1 MATNKFNISDFVK
14 MATSGWTPE
23 VFNNAMDRI
32 EKMNSEVEHEEPES
46 IEVEHEEPE
55 SIEVEHEEPESTE
68 VEHEEPEST
77 EVDEKDAIIAS
88 LQAQV
93 KDLQNK
99 NVHQSATENNQQTDE
114 DILNNA
120 LMGLLS

>member
-1 MATNKFNISDFVK
+1 MANKFNISDFVK

-23 VFNNAMDRI
+23 AFNNAMDRI
-32 EKMNSEVEHEEPES
+32 EKMNSAPEHEEPES
-46 IEVEHEEPE
+46 DEPEHEEPE
-55 SIEVEHEEPESTE
+55 SGEPEHEEPESTE
-68 VEHEEPEST
+68 P
-77 EVDEKDAIIAS
+77 DEKDALIAS

-99 NVHQSATENNQQTDE
+99 NVHQSAPENNQQTDE
-114 DILNNA
+114 DIINNA

>member
-1 MATNKFNISDFVK
+1 MANKFNISDFVK

-23 VFNNAMDRI
+23 AFNNAMDRI
-32 EKMNSEVEHEEPES
+32 EKMNSEP
-46 IEVEHEEPE
+46 
-55 SIEVEHEEPESTE
+55 EHEEPESTE

-77 EVDEKDAIIAS
+77 EDDEKDALIAS

-99 NVHQSATENNQQTDE
+99 NVHQSAPENNQQTDE
-114 DILNNA
+114 DIINNA

>member
-1 MATNKFNISDFVK
+1 MANKFNISDFVK

-23 VFNNAMDRI
+23 AFNNAMDRI
-32 EKMNSEVEHEEPES
+32 EKMNSEPEPKPEPTEPVEPEPT
-46 IEVEHEEPE
+46 EPVEPE
-55 SIEVEHEEPESTE
+55 PTEP
-68 VEHEEPEST
+68 T
-77 EVDEKDAIIAS
+77 EVDEKDALIAS

-99 NVHQSATENNQQTDE
+99 NVHQSVTENNQQTDE
-114 DILNNA
+114 DIINNA

>member
-1 MATNKFNISDFVK
+1 MANKFNISDFVK

-23 VFNNAMDRI
+23 AFNNAMDRI
-32 EKMNSEVEHEEPES
+32 EKMNSEPEHEEPES
-46 IEVEHEEPE
+46 T
-55 SIEVEHEEPESTE
+55 EVEHEEPESTE

-99 NVHQSATENNQQTDE
+99 NVHQSVPENNQQTDE
-114 DILNNA
+114 DIINNA

>member
-1 MATNKFNISDFVK
+1 MANKFNISDFVK

-23 VFNNAMDRI
+23 AFNNAMDRI
-32 EKMNSEVEHEEPES
+32 EKMNSEPEDEEPEHEEPE
-46 IEVEHEEPE
+46 EPE
-55 SIEVEHEEPESTE
+55 PEY
-68 VEHEEPEST
+68 EEPEST

-99 NVHQSATENNQQTDE
+99 NVHQSAPENNQQTDE
-114 DILNNA
+114 DIINNA

>member
-1 MATNKFNISDFVK
+1 MANKFNISDFVK

-23 VFNNAMDRI
+23 AFNNAMDRI
-32 EKMNSEVEHEEPES
+32 EKMNSEP
-46 IEVEHEEPE
+46 
-55 SIEVEHEEPESTE
+55 EHEEPESTE
-68 VEHEEPEST
+68 VN
-77 EVDEKDAIIAS
+77 EKDAIIAS

-99 NVHQSATENNQQTDE
+99 NVHQSAPENNQQTDE
-114 DILNNA
+114 DIINNA

>member
-1 MATNKFNISDFVK
+1 MANKFNISDFVK

-23 VFNNAMDRI
+23 AFNNAMDRI
-32 EKMNSEVEHEEPES
+32 EKMNSESEPTEPEPT
-46 IEVEHEEPE
+46 EPVEPE
-55 SIEVEHEEPESTE
+55 PTEPVEPEPTE
-68 VEHEEPEST
+68 PT
-77 EVDEKDAIIAS
+77 EVDEKDALIAL

-114 DILNNA
+114 DIINNA

>member
-1 MATNKFNISDFVK
+1 MANKFNISDFVK

-23 VFNNAMDRI
+23 AFNNAMDRI
-32 EKMNSEVEHEEPES
+32 EKMNSVSEPTEPPIEPEPT
-46 IEVEHEEPE
+46 EPPVEPE
-55 SIEVEHEEPESTE
+55 PTEPTEPPVEPKPTEP
-68 VEHEEPEST
+68 
-77 EVDEKDAIIAS
+77 DEKDALIAS

-99 NVHQSATENNQQTDE
+99 NVHQSAPENNQQTDE
-114 DILNNA
+114 DIINNA

>member
-1 MATNKFNISDFVK
+1 MANKFNISDFVK

-23 VFNNAMDRI
+23 AFNNAMDRI
-32 EKMNSEVEHEEPES
+32 EKMNSESEPTEPEPT
-46 IEVEHEEPE
+46 EPVEPE
-55 SIEVEHEEPESTE
+55 PTEPVEPEPTE
-68 VEHEEPEST
+68 PVEPEPTEPT
-77 EVDEKDAIIAS
+77 EVDEKDALIAL

-114 DILNNA
+114 DIINNA

>member
-1 MATNKFNISDFVK
+1 MANKFNISDFVK

-23 VFNNAMDRI
+23 AFNNAMDRI
-32 EKMNSEVEHEEPES
+32 EKMNSEPEPTEPTEPVEPEPT
-46 IEVEHEEPE
+46 EPTEPVEPE
-55 SIEVEHEEPESTE
+55 PTEPTE
-68 VEHEEPEST
+68 P
-77 EVDEKDAIIAS
+77 VDEKDAIIAS

-99 NVHQSATENNQQTDE
+99 NVHQSAPENNQQTDE
-114 DILNNA
+114 DIINNA

>member
-1 MATNKFNISDFVK
+1 MANKFNISDFVK

-23 VFNNAMDRI
+23 AFNNAMDRI
-32 EKMNSEVEHEEPES
+32 EKMNSESEPTEPEPT
-46 IEVEHEEPE
+46 EPVEPE
-55 SIEVEHEEPESTE
+55 PTEP
-68 VEHEEPEST
+68 T
-77 EVDEKDAIIAS
+77 EVDEKDALIAL

-114 DILNNA
+114 DIINNA

>member
-1 MATNKFNISDFVK
+1 MANKFNISDFVK

-23 VFNNAMDRI
+23 AFNNAMDRI
-32 EKMNSEVEHEEPES
+32 EKMNSEP
-46 IEVEHEEPE
+46 
-55 SIEVEHEEPESTE
+55 EHEEPESTE

-77 EVDEKDAIIAS
+77 EVNEKDAIIAS

-99 NVHQSATENNQQTDE
+99 NVHQSAPENNQQTDE
-114 DILNNA
+114 DIINNA

>member
-1 MATNKFNISDFVK
+1 MANKFNISDFVK

-23 VFNNAMDRI
+23 AFNNAMDRI
-32 EKMNSEVEHEEPES
+32 EKMNSEPPVEPEPT
-46 IEVEHEEPE
+46 EPP
-55 SIEVEHEEPESTE
+55 VEPESTE
-68 VEHEEPEST
+68 PPVEL
-77 EVDEKDAIIAS
+77 DEKDALIAS

-99 NVHQSATENNQQTDE
+99 NVHQSAPENNQQTDE
-114 DILNNA
+114 DIINNA

>member
-23 VFNNAMDRI
+23 AFNNAMDRI
-32 EKMNSEVEHEEPES
+32 EKMNSEPEPKP
-46 IEVEHEEPE
+46 EPTE
-55 SIEVEHEEPESTE
+55 PPVEPESTE
-68 VEHEEPEST
+68 PPVEPEST
-77 EVDEKDAIIAS
+77 EPPVEPEPTEPTEPDEKDALIAS

-114 DILNNA
+114 DIINNA